1 MHYIRNTKNL
11 DYWTQRRTK
20 MVGGQFIGHTPKH
33 EKPYGCGRELGV
45 GCHVLRAHKTET
57 QHKKFNRGWIGG
69 HRRCKVEYVP
79 TTTIYQDNKSTILLA
94 ENGKQSSSWRTRH
107 LNLCYIFVT
116 DKIQKSEVKVTFCP
130 THDMLV
136 DSFTKPLQ
144 GALLKRRRDKILNL
158 PCSTSPAVN
167 RSVLVLQNFS
177 NANNGE
183 ITDGQKIDREVMS
196 PMKGEKNGKTK

>member
-1 MHYIRNTKNL
+1 
-11 DYWTQRRTK
+11 
-20 MVGGQFIGHTPKH
+20 
-33 EKPYGCGRELGV
+33 
-45 GCHVLRAHKTET
+45 
-57 QHKKFNRGWIGG
+57 
-69 HRRCKVEYVP
+69 
-79 TTTIYQDNKSTILLA
+79 
-94 ENGKQSSSWRTRH
+94 
-107 LNLCYIFVT
+107 
-116 DKIQKSEVKVTFCP
+116 
-130 THDMLV
+130 MLV